1 MRMYNAA
8 DVLVFLYKYTKA
20 SVFLEQNIGGSHRFG
35 VYMME
40 GGNPL
45 KHKPKIG
52 LALGSGGARGFAHL
66 GVIRVL
72 QEENIDISY
81 IAGSSMGA
89 LIGSMFAAGTD
100 LEQLYKV
107 VMSFKRKYYLDFTVP
122 KMGFIKGNRL
132 KDFIGIFTQWRNIE
146 DLPIPLAVVAT
157 NIKTGEKVVMKEG
170 PVADAVRASV
180 AVPGIFVPVK
190 IGDQLLV
197 DGGVVDRVPISVVK
211 EMGADLVI
219 SVDVLRVKEDAELN
233 SIYDVILQTLD
244 ILQLEIMKSRQI
256 KADVMLN
263 PRVEKYSSSG
273 FTNIDEIVALGEQ
286 EARKH
291 IGQIKTMI
299 ADWEERQGSELEE
312 N

>member
-1 MRMYNAA
+1 
-8 DVLVFLYKYTKA
+8 
-20 SVFLEQNIGGSHRFG
+20 
-35 VYMME
+35 ME

-219 SVDVLRVKEDAELN
+219 SVDVLRVKENAELN

-244 ILQLEIMKSRQI
+244 ILQLEVMKSRQI

-263 PRVEKYSSSG
+263 PRVEKYSSSA

-291 IGQIKTMI
+291 IGQIKAMI
-299 ADWEERQGSELEE
+299 ADWEERRRSELEE